1 MKGDKYFNV
10 TGLCVPEYHYMANTH
25 EKIEQIIQKYI
36 KTKSYFTIN
45 QARQFGKTTTLRLLQ
60 IDLQP
65 QYIIIRISLEG
76 KEEYFSSLQTLAGG
90 LCFSFHKALK
100 KQYPEYAEIF
110 KEYTEDEY
118 PMRALSERISF
129 LCEQSPKG
137 VILMIDEVDKAADN
151 QIFMSFLGI
160 LREMYLDRMDH
171 HASAFHNV
179 ILSGVH
185 DIKNLKK
192 KFRPEDEHTYNSP
205 WNIAADFDID
215 MSLSVKEISSMLQE
229 YEQDNQTGMDLFLI
243 AQIIYDYTSGYP
255 YLVSCLCKIM
265 DEEILGKEYFSTP
278 QKVWTV
284 KGIKEAVRRILK
296 KPSTLFDDIKKK
308 LTDYP
313 ELRKMLYAILFNGQ
327 IFPYNIYNKVIDI
340 GSIFGFIKEGDDQV
354 RISNRIFET
363 WMYNYFLSE
372 DMVDQAGRS
381 QLLYDKNQFVTDG
394 NLNMDLVMEKFL
406 EYFTDLYQENDVKFV
421 EENGRRLFL
430 LYLKPIINGI
440 GNYYV
445 EARTRNMTRTDLIV
459 DYQAHQ
465 YVVEMKIY
473 RGNEYHRK
481 GEEQLADYLELYH
494 LNKGYLLIFNFNKK
508 KQPGIRRIYCKGK
521 EIFEVVV

>member
-1 MKGDKYFNV
+1 MPF
-10 TGLCVPEYHYMANTH
+10 MIA
-25 EKIEQIIQKYI
+25 
-36 KTKSYFTIN
+36 
-45 QARQFGKTTTLRLLQ
+45 
-60 IDLQP
+60 
-65 QYIIIRISLEG
+65 IRS
-76 KEEYFSSLQTLAGG
+76 
-90 LCFSFHKALK
+90 
-100 KQYPEYAEIF
+100 
-110 KEYTEDEY
+110 
-118 PMRALSERISF
+118 
-129 LCEQSPKG
+129 
-137 VILMIDEVDKAADN
+137 
-151 QIFMSFLGI
+151 
-160 LREMYLDRMDH
+160 
-171 HASAFHNV
+171 
-179 ILSGVH
+179 
-185 DIKNLKK
+185 
-192 KFRPEDEHTYNSP
+192 
-205 WNIAADFDID
+205 
-215 MSLSVKEISSMLQE
+215 
-229 YEQDNQTGMDLFLI
+229 
-243 AQIIYDYTSGYP
+243 
-255 YLVSCLCKIM
+255 
-265 DEEILGKEYFSTP
+265 
-278 QKVWTV
+278 
-284 KGIKEAVRRILK
+284 GIKKHKSPSHAKRILK

-327 IFPYNIYNKVIDI
+327 VFPYNIYNKVIDI